1 MCQAKYA
8 LYLTTRKRKKEKK
21 KKKPTTSPPL
31 TSNISSL
38 LQAQVP
44 SRGRGDAFAQDKDM
58 VAILIPVLPENVSL
72 VLVSPFP
79 QSPVRYSTIN
89 LQQPSWGGV
98 ALLPVI
104 ARTTHQ
110 VWHSHQSKGYDT
122 STVPWHPP
130 PPVPRLPRTHPHTNK
145 RAIYR
150 IISILCFPC
159 HTKPQHA
166 HKASSA
172 PG

>member
-1 MCQAKYA
+1 
-8 LYLTTRKRKKEKK
+8 
-21 KKKPTTSPPL
+21 
-31 TSNISSL
+31 
-38 LQAQVP
+38 
-44 SRGRGDAFAQDKDM
+44 M
-58 VAILIPVLPENVSL
+58 VAIIIPVLPENVSL

-89 LQQPSWGGV
+89 LQQPSWGV

-130 PPVPRLPRTHPHTNK
+130 PPPSPSLTAHPSPHQQKGNLSYYFHSMLSMSYQTTTRTQGIQRPGVEYKLKVGLECQCLYSTYIISSQTWIVSPLDKVMVRVRYCTSGPTHPV
-145 RAIYR
+145 
-150 IISILCFPC
+150 LLLV
-159 HTKPQHA
+159 
-166 HKASSA
+166 
-172 PG
+172 